1 MPDFE
6 IRYFHADG
14 KLALVHVTAHASLEE
29 AHAHARTHIGD
40 HARFELRDGAGRP
53 LALPAT

>member
-14 KLALVHVTAHASLEE
+14 KLALVHVTAHPSIEDAR
-29 AHAHARTHIGD
+29 AHAQANLGE
-40 HARFELRDGAGRP
+40 HARFELRDGAGRESVR
-53 LALPAT
+53 AR